1 MVMTLC
7 PRFASSTG
15 KLPTTSPSP
24 PVFDQG
30 AHSVLTNTIFMGFV
44 VFALYGASDAAR
56 VWTLRAALTFL
67 RWTVFLSEAAAPA
80 NWVVAREQA
89 ILVAGE
95 GGCVRK

>member
-1 MVMTLC
+1 LTEVSHAPLYWSYRGEMVMTLC

-56 VWTLRAALTFL
+56 VW
-67 RWTVFLSEAAAPA
+67 
-80 NWVVAREQA
+80 
-89 ILVAGE
+89 
-95 GGCVRK
+95 GGKKKKGRR